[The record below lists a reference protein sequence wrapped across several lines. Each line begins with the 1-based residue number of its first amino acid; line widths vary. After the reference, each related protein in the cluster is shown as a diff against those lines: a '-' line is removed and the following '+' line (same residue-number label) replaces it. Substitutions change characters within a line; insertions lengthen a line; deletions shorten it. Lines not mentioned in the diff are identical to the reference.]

1 VTAFGAFLKLAS
13 RCLLTLGAVCALTWI
28 TYAGLHVNSSTAAFC
43 YLLLILALAARA
55 GLTESIAAS
64 VASVLTYNYFFLPP
78 IGTLTIADPQ
88 NWVALIVFLITAVT
102 ASHLSASARRRTQ
115 QADAREQEMHRLYDF
130 SRALMLKDPDGTL
143 ASHAIRKLNEL
154 FGVSEAWFYDAAEDR
169 LIGPSNL
176 SETMTLD
183 IFRQVARSGKPW
195 GAEKGGALAVPV
207 GLGGQVV
214 GSLGVAGET
223 LPSVVGLNSLAQLL
237 AIALETS
244 RAQESATRM
253 EATRQNE
260 QLKATLLDALAH
272 EFKTPL
278 TSIKAATTSLL
289 PRTDISGAK
298 RELLTIIDEET
309 DRLNSLVSDSIEL
322 ARIGSEPVTLT
333 RTSCSLPL
341 LVAAALC
348 QLRILTEDR
357 PVHLHLSE
365 GLPPVYVDRNLTE
378 LVLRQLIGNALKY
391 SPPSSPISISA
402 ENGSDFALIRIRN
415 SGPGIPKNEQAAI
428 FEKFYRSRDA
438 RRRIAGTGMGLAIAR
453 EIVEAH
459 NGRIWVDSQ
468 PGEGAE
474 FCFTLPFEGT
484 ERPVK

>member
-1 VTAFGAFLKLAS
+1 MKAFGTSLRLAL
-13 RCLLTLGAVCALTWI
+13 RCVMTLAAVCVLTWI

-43 YLLLILALAARA
+43 YLLLILGLAARA
-55 GLTESIAAS
+55 GLAESVAAS

-78 IGTLTIADPQ
+78 IGTLTIADPE
-88 NWVALIVFLITAVT
+88 NWVALVVFLITAIT
-102 ASHLSASARRRTQ
+102 ASHLSASARRRTLE
-115 QADAREQEMHRLYDF
+115 ADAREQEMHRLYEF
-130 SRALMLKDPDGTL
+130 SRALMLKDPERTL

-154 FGVSEAWFYDAAEDR
+154 FGVSEAWFYDAVEDG
-169 LIGPSNL
+169 LTGPVNQSGSL
-176 SETMTLD
+176 TLD
-183 IFRQVARSGKPW
+183 VLREVARTGMPSG
-195 GAEKGGALAVPV
+195 AREHAALALPV

-214 GSLGVAGET
+214 GSLGVAGDS
-223 LPSVVGLNSLAQLL
+223 LPSAVVLNSVAQLM

-244 RAQESATRM
+244 RAQESAARM
-253 EATRQNE
+253 DATRQNE

-278 TSIKAATTSLL
+278 TSIKVATTSLL
-289 PRTDISGAK
+289 PRPDISGTK

-309 DRLNSLVSDSIEL
+309 DRLNGLVSDSIEL

-341 LVAAALC
+341 LVSTALC

-357 PVHLHLSE
+357 PIDLRVAE
-365 GLPPVYVDRNLTE
+365 DVPPVFVDRSLTE

-402 ENGSDFALIRIRN
+402 ETSSDFALIRIRN
-415 SGPGIPKNEQAAI
+415 QGAGIPKNEQTAI

-438 RRRIAGTGMGLAIAR
+438 RRSIAGTGMGLAIAR
-453 EIVEAH
+453 EIVESH
-459 NGRIWVDSQ
+459 DGRIWVESQ

-474 FCFTLPFEGT
+474 FSFTLPFEAS
-484 ERPVK
+484 EMPAR